1 MKNKLRAGA
10 GKAEILFPEAM
21 FPVEG
26 FTRIH
31 DNPHVRVLLLEA
43 GIKSAIVTIEIVMSP
58 PEINRW
64 ITEYLRK
71 KFQVPEENV
80 WIHVTHAITTPHA
93 PGGPLIGPGGRIL
106 PPLPDMGMMPYPD
119 ETDVKKRRLF
129 TESLER
135 AAELAIDSAVIS
147 MQEAV
152 YGVGTGI
159 CDVNANRD
167 VESKKGWW
175 IGLGGI
181 GLSNKTMTIIRFN
194 GISGNTI
201 ASLMSYGIKPCAIDN
216 SQMQDQVRQ
225 ISSDVPGL
233 ACTML
238 EEETNA
244 PVLFC
249 MSAAGDQI
257 PKEQTW
263 YDVVD
268 ENGEVKT
275 IDLGVENGLKLVD
288 KYGTQMGKDAIKI
301 ANSIVDYRG
310 CTEICMEQGSITWGK
325 KKRTKM
331 KVSRI
336 PEYESD
342 GIGEI
347 PWHIMTIGNVSIAAT
362 RPEMCAIS
370 EQQIVEQ
377 SEYEHT
383 LLITMVNGGMKY
395 MPDKISYDRNTWEAQ
410 NSMFMPGAAEA
421 YVTEITQKLHLLYSK
436 KSNHE
441 I

>member
-1 MKNKLRAGA
+1 MENKLKAGA

-26 FTRIH
+26 FSGIH
-31 DNPHVRVLLLEA
+31 DNPHIRVLLLEA
-43 GIKSAIVTIEIVMSP
+43 GEKAAIVSMEIVMSP
-58 PEINRW
+58 PEINQW
-64 ITEYLRK
+64 MTEYLQEK
-71 KFQVPEENV
+71 CGVPKENV

-106 PPLPDMGMMPYPD
+106 PPPPDMGMMPYPD
-119 ETDVKKRRLF
+119 KIDVEHRRLY
-129 TESLER
+129 TEAVKQ
-135 AAELAIDSAVIS
+135 AAKQAMDDAMETL
-147 MQEAV
+147 QEAV
-152 YGVGTGI
+152 YGVGTGT

-167 VESKKGWW
+167 VETKMGWW
-175 IGLGGI
+175 IGLGGN
-181 GLSNKTMTIIRFN
+181 GLSNKTMTVIQFH
-194 GISGNTI
+194 GTDGNII

-216 SQMQDQVRQ
+216 SQMRDQARR

-233 ACTML
+233 ACRML
-238 EEETNA
+238 EEKTQA

-275 IDLGVENGLKLVD
+275 IDLGVENGLKLVHQ
-288 KYGTQMGKDAIKI
+288 YGTQMGEDAIRI
-301 ANSIVDYRG
+301 ANSITDYRG
-310 CTEICMEQGSITWGK
+310 CTKIDMEQGSISWNK
-325 KKRTKM
+325 KKRTEM
-331 KVSRI
+331 KVSRTPQYE
-336 PEYESD
+336 PEET
-342 GIGEI
+342 GEI
-347 PWHIMTIGNVSIAAT
+347 PWYLMTMGNVAFAAT
-362 RPEMCAIS
+362 RPELCAIT

-383 LLITMVNGGMKY
+383 LLVTMVNGGMKY
-395 MPDKISYDRNTWEAQ
+395 MPDKISYENNTWEAQ

-421 YVTEITQKLHLLYSK
+421 YVAEITKKLK
-436 KSNHE
+436 RMN
-441 I
+441 